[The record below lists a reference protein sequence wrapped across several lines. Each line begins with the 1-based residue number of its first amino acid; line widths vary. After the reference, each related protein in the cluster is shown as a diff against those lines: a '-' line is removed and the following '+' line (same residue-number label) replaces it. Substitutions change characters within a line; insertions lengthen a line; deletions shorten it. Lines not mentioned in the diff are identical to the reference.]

1 MARKSLAEKQKEIS
15 ESTLKKIERL
25 KPYNFTKGKSG
36 NPNGRTPGSVSLA
49 IEIKRVGEQVIDQT
63 GLTYLRTL
71 LIVMYVE
78 AIEGNQETR
87 EMLFDRGF
95 GTLVQKAMLM
105 QLGGDVLKIA
115 QGLGLDANDLK
126 GSPTLRGLL
135 ETSGLDSIDTFGIES
150 DSRSET
156 SEGASTIED
165 NHSDG

>member
-1 MARKSLAEKQKEIS
+1 MAKKSLAEKQKEIS
-15 ESTLKKIERL
+15 KSTLDKIERL
-25 KPYNFTKGKSG
+25 KPYSFIKGKSG

-49 IEIKRVGEQVIDQT
+49 TEIKRVGEQIVDQT
-63 GLTYLRTL
+63 GLTYLHML
-71 LIVMYVE
+71 LIVMYAE

-105 QLGGDVLKIA
+105 QLGGDILKIA

-126 GSPTLRGLL
+126 GSSALRGLL
-135 ETSGLDSIDTFGIES
+135 ETSEFDSIDTFGIEGN
-150 DSRSET
+150 SRSEAG
-156 SEGASTIED
+156 EGASTVED